1 MFRTALALAALALT
15 LAGAAHGEEQFSL
28 YRGIPFEFALLL
40 AQTLLLAQKREPPV
54 RDWENRCSAPP

>member
-28 YRGIPFEFALLL
+28 YRGYRLEFALLL
-40 AQTLLLAQKREPPV
+40 AQKRDPPV